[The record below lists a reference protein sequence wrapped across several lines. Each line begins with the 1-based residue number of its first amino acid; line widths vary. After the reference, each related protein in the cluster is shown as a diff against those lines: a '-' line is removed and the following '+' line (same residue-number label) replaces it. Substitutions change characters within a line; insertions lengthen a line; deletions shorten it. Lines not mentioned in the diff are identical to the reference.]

1 MDYYKAIK
9 RGNYRDYVKH
19 GNINSKTMKRGKKNK
34 IPNYECRSEKL

>member
-19 GNINSKTMKRGKKNK
+19 GNINNKTMKREKKQDT
-34 IPNYECRSEKL
+34 KL

>member
-9 RGNYRDYVKH
+9 RGNYRAYVKH
-19 GNINSKTMKRGKKNK
+19 GNINSKTMKREKTK